1 METNKTTRTDI
12 FRIDPRNITVQDGFN
27 SRVDFGDIEEL
38 ASQIAKDGVL
48 NPIHVK
54 RVKENGIEK
63 FILVDGERRYRAVM
77 HNIEK
82 GLPVTNV
89 PAILVNK
96 DLSEADLIRI
106 QIQCNEGKN
115 FSEYEYGIAYKK
127 LHDLHMTNEQIAT
140 LVGKQLWHVNVCLA
154 HLERDKRVQEL
165 MNEGKIT
172 GVDVRHVYQA
182 NKDND
187 ESVNDI
193 LALEE
198 KRKERE
204 AAALAEQSAQQA
216 QMEALEEAKSN
227 GAKNRSEINDLKKLM
242 KETDKKVKAAARIS
256 LTDLDIDSNTIQA
269 KDSMTIKQGLL
280 ILKKYFDPKKTG
292 NCMSNVNID
301 ELIKRL
307 SDGEYIN
314 DIATDYGQTA

>member
-1 METNKTTRTDI
+1 M
-12 FRIDPRNITVQDGFN
+12 
-27 SRVDFGDIEEL
+27 
-38 ASQIAKDGVL
+38 L
-48 NPIHVK
+48 NYK
-54 RVKENGIEK
+54 MVKEFVKNHSGMITAKEFKDNNIGFFFINKLIEDNIIEK
-63 FILVDGERRYRAVM
+63 YQFSSEKILEDELTSR
-77 HNIEK
+77 IEK

-154 HLERDKRVQEL
+154 HLERDERVQEL

-182 NKDND
+182 NKDNK

-227 GAKNRSEINDLKKLM
+227 GAKNRSEINDLKKQM